1 MTLTIILISNIIS
14 TANAATIAPELPW
27 KKWKQFK
34 SLTISARSSTINQLT
49 EIKATA
55 IVNSSLSGF
64 LAFIQD
70 VNNTPTWLA
79 SVKNSEIIKKT
90 SATEQIFT
98 INFSTIWPL
107 KPRYLQLNSHYW
119 QNSDLSVELKDDLS
133 INIENLNATRVR
145 IFKGHWLIIPK
156 LSKSKQKQ
164 LLIEYTFIAD
174 NGGDIP
180 KWLADQLAL
189 KSILK
194 SMKKMSVLLP
204 QPKWQKQSVAGINEL
219 PL

>member
-1 MTLTIILISNIIS
+1 M
-14 TANAATIAPELPW
+14 ANAATITPELSW

-34 SLTISARSSTINQLT
+34 NLTISARPSTINQLT

-64 LAFIQD
+64 LSFIQD
-70 VNNTPTWLA
+70 VNNTPIWLA

-98 INFSTIWPL
+98 INFSSIWPL
-107 KPRYLQLNSHYW
+107 KPRYLQLNSRYW
-119 QNSDLSVELKDDLS
+119 QNSDLSVEIELKDDLS
-133 INIENLNATRVR
+133 INIENLNATRIR
-145 IFKGHWLIIPK
+145 LFKGHWLIIPK
-156 LSKSKQKQ
+156 LSKNKQKQ
-164 LLIEYTFIAD
+164 LLIEYTVIAD

-204 QPKWQKQSVAGINEL
+204 QPKWQEQSVAGINEL
-219 PL
+219 GL